1 MIGIKKR
8 ASTEKKLTYFK
19 WVMKMK
25 NSKEMLASVLKTSQM
40 GQVGIRSVMPYAV
53 RSELKKELK
62 SQLQE
67 YDSIEREA
75 CAIASARGWE
85 LSGIDPMAKA
95 MSMAY
100 ARMNLMFGNVD
111 SKIAAM
117 MIQGNTRGMIK
128 SLKNQHHSK
137 QEDSRIALL
146 TQKLLDCETENVRQ
160 MQGYV

>member
-1 MIGIKKR
+1 
-8 ASTEKKLTYFK
+8 
-19 WVMKMK
+19 MKD
-25 NSKEMLASVLKTSQM
+25 SKDMLASVLKTTQM
-40 GQVGIRSVMPYAV
+40 GQVGIRSVIPYAV
-53 RSELKKELK
+53 GADLKKELK

-67 YDSIEREA
+67 YDSIEQEA
-75 CAIASARGWE
+75 YEIASARGWDLKE
-85 LSGIDPMAKA
+85 IDPMSKT

-100 ARMNLMFGNVD
+100 ARMNLMFGNID

-137 QEDSRIALL
+137 QEDSRISLL